1 MAIKKNVSKLVQS
14 VITSALCTIVC
25 DMNWCCNSVAL
36 KIIDALVYTASI
48 VRYIDGQA
56 ACCSTV

>member
-1 MAIKKNVSKLVQS
+1 MAIKNNVSKLVQRD
-14 VITSALCTIVC
+14 ITIALCTIVC
-25 DMNWCCNSVAL
+25 GMNWCCNSAAL
-36 KIIDALVYTASI
+36 KIIDTLVYTAYI